1 MPARRARVTTVTI
14 HASPVAIDGHAVLI
28 AARSGAGKSDLALRL
43 IDGGAALV
51 SDDYTVVR
59 RDGERLLASPPA
71 NIVGKIEARG
81 VGILTLPHV
90 WDVPVRLFVD
100 LDSPVER
107 LPDPRPTRVVAGL
120 RLPAIALRALEASAP
135 AKVRLA
141 LAQPGPAR

>member
-1 MPARRARVTTVTI
+1 MTTETI
-14 HASPVAIDGHAVLI
+14 HASTVAIDGHAVLI
-28 AARSGAGKSDLALRL
+28 AGRSGAGKSDLALRL

-90 WDVPVRLFVD
+90 RDVPVRLFVD

>member
-1 MPARRARVTTVTI
+1 MTTETI
-14 HASPVAIDGHAVLI
+14 HASTVAIDGHAVLI
-28 AARSGAGKSDLALRL
+28 AGRSGAGKSDLALRL

-90 WDVPVRLFVD
+90 RDVPVRLFVD

-107 LPDPRPTRVVAGL
+107 LPDPRQTRVVAGL